1 MTKALGGEAQVSL
14 TQVGRKESRWG
25 EEEDDADEDE
35 DEDGD
40 DVNGDDGDDGNNVK
54 SSCRS

>member
-25 EEEDDADEDE
+25 EEEDGADEDE
-35 DEDGD
+35 DEDE
-40 DVNGDDGDDGNNVK
+40 DVNGDDGNNVK

>member
-25 EEEDDADEDE
+25 EEEDGRDQ